1 MGRLEN
7 FVTKPELAAALAT
20 LKAELIIMAE
30 MSAMEMRLTKA
41 MLRQTYAI
49 RSAVVALAIGGAIA
63 RLIVHWFESRRDQAL
78 AFKTTPDPRQAHCG
92 ARARLPGSPNERKRE
107 GELPLNRA
115 NCFAAKAKTA
125 QRTKRGV
132 PHDRPISPK
141 NLVVSQFEFQQRVEA
156 VQKRRCVIGGW
167 LASWQ
172 FSIVGFRRAC

>member
-20 LKAELIIMAE
+20 LKAELMAE

-49 RSAVVALAIGGAIA
+49 LSAVVALAIGGVARKSARAI
-63 RLIVHWFESRRDQAL
+63 QAL

-92 ARARLPGSPNERKRE
+92 ARARLPGSQNERKRE

-141 NLVVSQFEFQQRVEA
+141 NLVVSQFEFQQWVEA
-156 VQKRRCVIGGW
+156 V
-167 LASWQ
+167 
-172 FSIVGFRRAC
+172 

>member
-1 MGRLEN
+1 MRASNASPRNIQRGLATLPKKYNMGRLEN

-20 LKAELIIMAE
+20 LKAELMAE

-92 ARARLPGSPNERKRE
+92 ARARLPGSPNERKR
-107 GELPLNRA
+107 LPCHR
-115 NCFAAKAKTA
+115 
-125 QRTKRGV
+125 
-132 PHDRPISPK
+132 
-141 NLVVSQFEFQQRVEA
+141 
-156 VQKRRCVIGGW
+156 
-167 LASWQ
+167 
-172 FSIVGFRRAC
+172 